1 MNYRGYMLKAKEQE
15 NRKLQEENARLKRE
29 EEKWLE
35 ANSRLCQEN
44 ATLECNLVEMMEAL
58 KEIRK
63 ILKNAGMLPMFPT
76 GGE

>member
-44 ATLECNLVEMMEAL
+44 AGLDCNLDGMMKAL
-58 KEIRK
+58 EEIRK

>member
-15 NRKLQEENARLKRE
+15 NRNLQEENRKL
-29 EEKWLE
+29 LE

-44 ATLECNLVEMMEAL
+44 AALDCNLDGMMKAL
-58 KEIRK
+58 EEIRK

>member
-1 MNYRGYMLKAKEQE
+1 MNYRGYWRKAVEE
-15 NRKLQEENARLKRE
+15 ESRKLQEENSKL
-29 EEKWLE
+29 LE